1 MLYRLNI
8 NIRENEINRLCENFD
23 YKYFDETII
32 LTENGLLKYDKDNLT
47 IYKINFNDKDDLLL
61 KNYVDNIDVYQCEN
75 IWKKQNV
82 CYHIPYLHEIVNI
95 KRYIFSPRKG
105 APLNYSIECIDN
117 KVVDH
122 YFSTTIKDHTDILLK
137 EDISLFLNYIK

>member
-75 IWKKQNV
+75 I
-82 CYHIPYLHEIVNI
+82 
-95 KRYIFSPRKG
+95 
-105 APLNYSIECIDN
+105 
-117 KVVDH
+117 
-122 YFSTTIKDHTDILLK
+122 
-137 EDISLFLNYIK
+137 